1 MGGVGAQALRAM
13 STRWVLHVDLD
24 QFQAAVEVRRNPD
37 LAGLPVIVGGNGD
50 PSEPRKV
57 VTCASYPA
65 REFGVHAGMPLRT
78 AARKCPDATFLP
90 LDTDAYDE
98 ASEEVMGLLR
108 DFGHPVEVWGWD
120 EAYVGADVDDPV
132 HLAEQIREVVAA
144 GTGLSCSVGIS
155 DNKQRAKV
163 ATGFGKPAGIYALTE
178 DNWMAVMGDREVDA
192 LWGVGPKTAKKLA
205 GMGITTVA
213 DLASTDAQL
222 LTSTFGPTT
231 GLWILLLAKGGGDT
245 DVSAEPWVPR
255 SRSHVITFPR
265 DLTDRAEIDSAVVE
279 LANQTLEE
287 IVGQGRV
294 VTRVAVT
301 VRTKTFFTRTKIR
314 KLPSVSTDAET
325 ITRTALELLGQFEL
339 DRPVRLL
346 GVRLELAPPDGEHP
360 RRAFRSAG
368 RRRDPVL
375 GFRRALATVQRFQN
389 VSTVRTARATRPRR
403 WPQRAREEDVDLPH
417 RQAVGPPHR
426 SLQQVQRPDVG
437 RRVNQESITAHA
449 PKDPVRDVF
458 G

>member
-1 MGGVGAQALRAM
+1 M
-13 STRWVLHVDLD
+13 TRWVLHVDLD
-24 QFQAAVEVRRNPD
+24 QFQAAVEVRRNPE
-37 LAGLPVIVGGNGD
+37 LAGLPIIVGGNGD
-50 PSEPRKV
+50 PNEPRKV

-90 LDTDAYDE
+90 LDTNAYDE
-98 ASEEVMGLLR
+98 ASEEVMSLLR

-120 EAYVGADVDDPV
+120 EAYLGADVEDPFQ
-132 HLAEQIREVVAA
+132 LAEQIREVVAA

-163 ATGFGKPAGIYALTE
+163 ATGFGKPAGVFALTE
-178 DNWMAVMGDREVDA
+178 ENWMAVMGDRDVDA

-231 GLWILLLAKGGGDT
+231 GLWILLLAKGGGDA
-245 DVSAEPWVPR
+245 DVSAQPWVPR
-255 SRSHVITFPR
+255 SRSHVITFPQ

-279 LANQTLEE
+279 LAETTLAE
-287 IVGQGRV
+287 IIGQGRI

-314 KLPSVSTDAET
+314 KLASATTDVDI
-325 ITRTALELLGQFEL
+325 ITQTALELLGQFEL
-339 DRPVRLL
+339 DRPIRLL
-346 GVRLELAPPDGEHP
+346 GVRLELAAP
-360 RRAFRSAG
+360 AG
-368 RRRDPVL
+368 
-375 GFRRALATVQRFQN
+375 GY
-389 VSTVRTARATRPRR
+389 
-403 WPQRAREEDVDLPH
+403 
-417 RQAVGPPHR
+417 
-426 SLQQVQRPDVG
+426 
-437 RRVNQESITAHA
+437 
-449 PKDPVRDVF
+449 
-458 G
+458 